1 MNRLI
6 ADFTVLNT
14 KLHTY
19 HYNVVG
25 HEFYSLHV
33 MLEKEYNTFHE
44 WTDEV
49 AEALKIAGE
58 YPISNLKEM
67 LELTAIKEAS
77 SKDYSANEILEDLI
91 GDYQLLIEHME
102 SVKEDLPMIQE
113 NLLEDFMTYLA
124 KQIWFFKA
132 TIK

>member
-25 HEFYSLHV
+25 PEFYSLHV
-33 MLEKEYNTFHE
+33 MLEKEYDNFHE

-49 AEALKIAGE
+49 AEALKIAGK
-58 YPISNLKEM
+58 YPVSSLKEM
-67 LELTAIKEAS
+67 LELTAIKEVE
-77 SKDYSANEILEDLI
+77 SKDYSAKEILEDLI
-91 GDYQLLIEHME
+91 GDYQLLIDHME
-102 SVKEDLPMIQE
+102 SIKEDLPMVQE
-113 NLLEDFMTYLA
+113 NLLEDFMAYLA

-132 TIK
+132 TAK

>member
-25 HEFYSLHV
+25 PEFYSLHV
-33 MLEKEYNTFHE
+33 MLEKEYDTFHE

-58 YPISNLKEM
+58 YPVSSLKEM
-67 LELTAIKEAS
+67 LELTAIKEVE
-77 SKDYSANEILEDLI
+77 SKDYSAKEILEDLI
-91 GDYQLLIEHME
+91 SDYQLLIDHME
-102 SVKEDLPMIQE
+102 SIKEDLPMVQE

-132 TIK
+132 TAK

>member
-25 HEFYSLHV
+25 PEFYSLHV
-33 MLEKEYNTFHE
+33 MLEKEYDNFHE

-49 AEALKIAGE
+49 AEALKIAGK
-58 YPISNLKEM
+58 YPVSNLKEM
-67 LELTAIKEAS
+67 LELTAIKEVE
-77 SKDYSANEILEDLI
+77 SKDYSAKEILEDLI
-91 GDYQLLIEHME
+91 GDYQLLIDHME
-102 SVKEDLPMIQE
+102 SIKEDLPMVQE
-113 NLLEDFMTYLA
+113 NLLEDFMAYLA

-132 TIK
+132 TAK